1 MNGAAQFLALSEGQ
15 RSLAFEQTAAV
26 RGLDPVIVEKDF
38 WVCWLLGVLWGI
50 PSIAPHVVFK
60 GGTSL
65 SKVYRVIDR
74 FSEDIDLSLA
84 PEFVGASTAWLKTEP
99 SATQR
104 LKAMRSMQQHC
115 AVTVKDR
122 VRGELEQA
130 ISVILGASEHG
141 DTWLDYQLDEDTLTP
156 VLFFR
161 YPSKRAVGALYV
173 LRTVK
178 LELGSLTD
186 QEPLTAKASPSRCKP
201 RAWWPCVCNT
211 KWTTCWARCLW
222 NTSVR

>member
-50 PSIAPHVVFK
+50 PSLAPHVVFK

-84 PEFVGASTAWLKTEP
+84 HEFVGASTAWLNTEHSATKRLKAQGTAAQP
-99 SATQR
+99 GCIPVSRDARAQRHTRRGSNRGNAISRRSFSATQ
-104 LKAMRSMQQHC
+104 S
-115 AVTVKDR
+115 
-122 VRGELEQA
+122 
-130 ISVILGASEHG
+130 S
-141 DTWLDYQLDEDTLTP
+141 
-156 VLFFR
+156 
-161 YPSKRAVGALYV
+161 
-173 LRTVK
+173 
-178 LELGSLTD
+178 
-186 QEPLTAKASPSRCKP
+186 
-201 RAWWPCVCNT
+201 
-211 KWTTCWARCLW
+211 
-222 NTSVR
+222 

>member
-84 PEFVGASTAWLKTEP
+84 PEFVGASTAWLNTEH
-99 SATQR
+99 SATKR
-104 LKAMRSMQQHC
+104 LNAMRSMQQRC

-122 VRGELEQA
+122 VRSELEHA
-130 ISVILGASEHG
+130 ISTVLGAPAHG
-141 DTWLDYQLDEDTLTP
+141 ERWLDYQVDEDALTP
-156 VLFFR
+156 MLFFR
-161 YPSKRAVGALYV
+161 YPSKRIAGAAYV
-173 LRTVK
+173 LR
-178 LELGSLTD
+178 
-186 QEPLTAKASPSRCKP
+186 
-201 RAWWPCVCNT
+201 
-211 KWTTCWARCLW
+211 
-222 NTSVR
+222 